1 MQFEFSYTNWLLEAP
16 NSSYPLSDQ
25 NLYKTFRKGG
35 GVFYMP
41 YWNDMK
47 NNKEKFAEFAKK
59 KESIKFICINDLL
72 DHSKSQAIAAKK
84 ELMKFYDKL
93 YPSKSQFEK

>member
-1 MQFEFSYTNWLLEAP
+1 
-16 NSSYPLSDQ
+16 
-25 NLYKTFRKGG
+25 
-35 GVFYMP
+35 MP

-47 NNKEKFAEFAKK
+47 KNKEKFAEFAKK